1 MCLSRL
7 HHFRVVHKVHCDS
20 YRIPQNPLNMAY
32 SILLIEDNLEMAEN
46 ITSILELAKYNVTH
60 APNGKIGVDLA
71 QRNHPDLILC
81 DIMMPELDGYGVLHI
96 LNKEADTASI
106 PFIFLTAKA
115 DKTDF
120 RAGMNMGADDYIT
133 KPFDGVDLLK
143 VVEMRLKKNELI
155 KTAFGNSPQDLSAFF
170 SKTRELKD
178 FQKLSENRPQR
189 SFRRKELIFMEGQ
202 TPNDLYFIESGQV
215 KTYKV
220 NYDGK
225 ELITGIHREGDF
237 LGFVPLLEDSVYNE
251 NAEVQEDSKITII
264 PKTDFITLIYSSKDV
279 ARKFIKMLSNNI
291 EEMEN
296 RLLDIAYQS
305 VRQRVA
311 GALLKMSHR
320 FADNRKDGLITIPRK
335 DISSM
340 VGTATESLNRTL
352 ADFKEEGM
360 IEISGDG
367 LKLVDVGKLV
377 KLLH

>member
-1 MCLSRL
+1 
-7 HHFRVVHKVHCDS
+7 
-20 YRIPQNPLNMAY
+20 MAY
-32 SILLIEDNLEMAEN
+32 NILLIEDNMEMAEN
-46 ITSILELAKYNVTH
+46 ISSILELARYNVTH

-96 LNKEADTASI
+96 LNKEAETASI

-115 DKTDF
+115 DKADF
-120 RAGMNMGADDYIT
+120 RTGMNLGADDYIT

-143 VVEMRLKKNELI
+143 VIEMRLKKTELI
-155 KTAFGNSPQDLSAFF
+155 KTAFGNSPQDVSAFF
-170 SKTRELKD
+170 NKARELRD
-178 FQKLSENRPQR
+178 FQKLSENRPLR
-189 SFRRKELIFMEGQ
+189 SFKKKDLIFMEGQ
-202 TPNDLYFIESGQV
+202 TPTDLYFIEKGQV

-237 LGFVPLLEDSVYNE
+237 LGFVPLLEDRPYNE

-264 PKTDFITLIYSSKDV
+264 PKPDFISLIYSSKDV

-311 GALLKMSHR
+311 NALLKMNER
-320 FADNRKDGLITIPRK
+320 FSGVNKDGFITIARK
-335 DISSM
+335 DISSI

-352 ADFKEEGM
+352 ADFKEEGF
-360 IEISGDG
+360 IEISGEG
-367 LKLVDVGKLV
+367 LKLIDVNKLE